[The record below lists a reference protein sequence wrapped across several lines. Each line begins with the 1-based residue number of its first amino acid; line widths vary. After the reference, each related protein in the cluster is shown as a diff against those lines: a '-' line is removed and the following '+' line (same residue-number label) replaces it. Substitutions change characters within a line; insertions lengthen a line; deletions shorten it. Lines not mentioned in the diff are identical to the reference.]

1 MAYILMQHVIYLP
14 TSGMKFL
21 VEELKKQCMQLTTNL
36 LACIDK
42 VKKKALETPNDQPH
56 LIFHLAY
63 LHLEVQTMMSIGL
76 D

>member
-42 VKKKALETPNDQPH
+42 VKKK
-56 LIFHLAY
+56 
-63 LHLEVQTMMSIGL
+63 SIGNTKRPAAL
-76 D
+76 NFSFGILTP